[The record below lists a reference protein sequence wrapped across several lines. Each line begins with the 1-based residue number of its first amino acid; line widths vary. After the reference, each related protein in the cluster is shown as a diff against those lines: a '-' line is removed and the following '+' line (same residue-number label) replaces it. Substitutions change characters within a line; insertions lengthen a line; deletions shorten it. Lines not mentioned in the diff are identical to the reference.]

1 MHTQARS
8 RALPCCM
15 MARKD
20 NQRLEL
26 CVYNVQLVNQSAV
39 PDNLVR
45 EACQRPHYRVNFV
58 QSRYILAGPK
68 ICPLYGIVRCLHF
81 GEL

>member
-1 MHTQARS
+1 MRS
-8 RALPCCM
+8 IALLCRT

-26 CVYNVQLVNQSAV
+26 CVPVLVHVYNVQLVNQSAV

-45 EACQRPHYRVNFV
+45 MSCQRPQYGVNFV
-58 QSRYILAGPK
+58 QCRY
-68 ICPLYGIVRCLHF
+68 
-81 GEL
+81 